1 MHEVRFL
8 QKRDR
13 QSAILF
19 TDLCDPDYDPA
30 QNGNVTYEEGMKKI
44 HAVFPDGTVVKGL
57 AVFES
62 VYRAVG
68 LGWVYS
74 FAKVPF
80 LFRLGE
86 KAYDFWAKKRMWLT
100 GRPELE
106 IVFAQRRE
114 MLEHARKAQQL
125 EEKVCDPKYKDWR
138 LFSLALSI
146 FGLFRCLFNFLKKT
160 IVDHISLTSPLP

>member
-30 QNGNVTYEEGMKKI
+30 QHGHVTYEEGMKKI

-125 EEKVCDPKYKDWR
+125 EEKVCDPKYKD
-138 LFSLALSI
+138 
-146 FGLFRCLFNFLKKT
+146 
-160 IVDHISLTSPLP
+160 